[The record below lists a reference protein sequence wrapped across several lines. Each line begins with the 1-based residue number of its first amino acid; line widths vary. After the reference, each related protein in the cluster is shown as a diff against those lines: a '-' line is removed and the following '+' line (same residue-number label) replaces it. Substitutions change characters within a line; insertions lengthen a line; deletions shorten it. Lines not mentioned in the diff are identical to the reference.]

1 MIIKC
6 INCKKKFEV
15 DSSLIPDSGR
25 NIQCG
30 SCNHAWFYKQLI
42 EDPLEIDHEHIEE
55 ADIIRNNKTED
66 VAEKNVKNQ
75 QNQDGVYDIKQD
87 LSKSNILS
95 KYSKDKELT
104 RPILSKI
111 VSYFIVS
118 IISFIALII
127 VLDTF
132 KSPLNNKIPGLELLL
147 YNLFESLRDIFLFI
161 KDLFI

>member
-95 KYSKDKELT
+95 K
-104 RPILSKI
+104 
-111 VSYFIVS
+111 
-118 IISFIALII
+118 
-127 VLDTF
+127 
-132 KSPLNNKIPGLELLL
+132 
-147 YNLFESLRDIFLFI
+147 
-161 KDLFI
+161 